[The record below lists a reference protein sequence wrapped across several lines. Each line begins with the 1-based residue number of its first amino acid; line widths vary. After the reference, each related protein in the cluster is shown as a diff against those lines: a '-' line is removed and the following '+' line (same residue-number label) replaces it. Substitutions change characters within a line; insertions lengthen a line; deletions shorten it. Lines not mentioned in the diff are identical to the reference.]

1 MISELGHCTIQ
12 IRTIAVKYGQ
22 RVAQAIVDKMEALS
36 EERERALSNFAQ
48 YAPSLRAYLR
58 HVR

>member
-36 EERERALSNFAQ
+36 EERERL
-48 YAPSLRAYLR
+48 
-58 HVR
+58 